1 MGKYIE
7 IAGRKIGVDY
17 DPVVIAEMGIN
28 PGGSIEVAKAM
39 VDSAYE
45 AGIEIIKHQTHTPE
59 EEIDPSLTDEM
70 NTFTEEQE
78 LELKLYV
85 ESKGMIFISAPYCF
99 TAVNR
104 LERMNVAAYKI
115 SSTQISNTSLIE
127 YVASKEKPIILSASI
142 EDLDSLKKAVEI
154 IKKYHEKFIIQY
166 CTNIYPTP
174 LDKINLTTLDKL
186 RQMFPGEVIG
196 ISDHS
201 LNNFH
206 CYAALALG
214 ASVVE
219 RHFTDKKDRP
229 GVEIAWSMDQDEAK
243 ELVSYANA
251 IRIMKNDFQKPK
263 KEENKK
269 SMVALVTSK
278 RIIKNSTLTK
288 ADITTKIVN
297 EEGIPADDLYT
308 VMWKKCIR
316 DLPEGHVI
324 KREDIK

>member
-7 IAGRKIGVDY
+7 ISGRKIGEEY

-28 PGGSIEVAKAM
+28 PGGSLEVAKSM

-59 EEIDPSLTDEM
+59 EEEECTRDSD
-70 NTFTEEQE
+70 TFTEEEE
-78 LELKLYV
+78 LELKLYI

-99 TAVNR
+99 TAVDR

-115 SSTQISNTSLIE
+115 SSSQIGNTPLVE
-127 YVASKEKPIILSASI
+127 YVASKGKPVILSAGI
-142 EDLDSLKKAVEI
+142 EDIPCLKKAIETV
-154 IKKYHEKFIIQY
+154 KKYHEKFIIQH
-166 CTNIYPTP
+166 CTSIYPTP
-174 LDKINLTTLDKL
+174 LDKINLTTLDEL
-186 RQMFPGEVIG
+186 RELYPGEIVG

-201 LNNFH
+201 LNNFP

-229 GVEIAWSMDQDEAK
+229 GIEIAWSMDQDEAK
-243 ELVSYANA
+243 ELVSYAKS
-251 IRIMKNDFQKPK
+251 IKIMKNAPK
-263 KEENKK
+263 RLKELENKK
-269 SMVALVTSK
+269 TMVALATSK
-278 RIIKNSTLTK
+278 RLIKNSTLTK
-288 ADITTKIVN
+288 ADIITKLISGD
-297 EEGIPADDLYT
+297 GIPADELYT
-308 VMWKKCIR
+308 IMWKKCIR
-316 DLPEGHVI
+316 DLPEGHII

>member
-1 MGKYIE
+1 MEKYIE
-7 IAGRKIGVDY
+7 ISGRKIGIDY

-28 PGGSIEVAKAM
+28 PGGSLEVAKSM

-59 EEIDPSLTDEM
+59 EEEEHTRESD
-70 NTFTEEQE
+70 TFTEEEE

-99 TAVNR
+99 TAVDR

-115 SSTQISNTSLIE
+115 SSSQIGNTPLVE
-127 YVASKEKPIILSASI
+127 YVASKGKPVILSAAI
-142 EDLDSLKKAVEI
+142 EDTPCLKKAIETV
-154 IKKYHEKFIIQY
+154 KKYHDKFIIQH
-166 CTNIYPTP
+166 CTSIYPTP
-174 LDKINLTTLDKL
+174 LDKINLTTLDEL
-186 RQMFPGEVIG
+186 REMYPGEIVG

-201 LNNFH
+201 LNNFP

-229 GVEIAWSMDQDEAK
+229 GVEIAWSMDKDEAK
-243 ELVSYANA
+243 ELVSYAKS
-251 IRIMKNDFQKPK
+251 IKIMKNAPK
-263 KEENKK
+263 RSKELENKK
-269 SMVALVTSK
+269 TMVALATSK
-278 RIIKNSTLTK
+278 RLIKNSTLTK
-288 ADITTKIVN
+288 ADIITKLVE
-297 EEGIPADDLYT
+297 EEGIPSDELYT
-308 VMWKKCIR
+308 IMWKKCVR

>member
-1 MGKYIE
+1 MEKYIE
-7 IAGRKIGVDY
+7 ISGRKIGIDY

-28 PGGSIEVAKAM
+28 PGGSLEVAKSM

-59 EEIDPSLTDEM
+59 EEEEHIRESD
-70 NTFTEEQE
+70 TFTEEEE

-99 TAVNR
+99 TAVDR

-115 SSTQISNTSLIE
+115 SSSQIGNTPLVE
-127 YVASKEKPIILSASI
+127 YVASKGKPVILSAAI
-142 EDLDSLKKAVEI
+142 EDTPCLKKAIETV
-154 IKKYHEKFIIQY
+154 KKYHDKFIIQH
-166 CTNIYPTP
+166 CTSIYPTP
-174 LDKINLTTLDKL
+174 LDKINLTTLDEL
-186 RQMFPGEVIG
+186 REMYPGEIVG

-201 LNNFH
+201 LNNFP

-229 GVEIAWSMDQDEAK
+229 GVEIAWSMDKDEAK
-243 ELVSYANA
+243 ELVSYAKS
-251 IRIMKNDFQKPK
+251 IKIMKNAPK
-263 KEENKK
+263 RSKELENKK
-269 SMVALVTSK
+269 TMVALATSK
-278 RIIKNSTLTK
+278 RLIKNSTLTK
-288 ADITTKIVN
+288 ADIITKLVE
-297 EEGIPADDLYT
+297 EEGIPSDELYT
-308 VMWKKCIR
+308 IMWKKCVR

>member
-28 PGGSIEVAKAM
+28 PGGSLEVAKAM

-45 AGIEIIKHQTHTPE
+45 AGIEIIKHQTHAPE

-127 YVASKEKPIILSASI
+127 YVASKEKPIILSAAI
-142 EDLDSLKKAVEI
+142 EDLDCLKI
-154 IKKYHEKFIIQY
+154 SRLYHV
-166 CTNIYPTP
+166 
-174 LDKINLTTLDKL
+174 L
-186 RQMFPGEVIG
+186 
-196 ISDHS
+196 
-201 LNNFH
+201 
-206 CYAALALG
+206 
-214 ASVVE
+214 
-219 RHFTDKKDRP
+219 
-229 GVEIAWSMDQDEAK
+229 
-243 ELVSYANA
+243 
-251 IRIMKNDFQKPK
+251 
-263 KEENKK
+263 
-269 SMVALVTSK
+269 
-278 RIIKNSTLTK
+278 
-288 ADITTKIVN
+288 
-297 EEGIPADDLYT
+297 
-308 VMWKKCIR
+308 
-316 DLPEGHVI
+316 
-324 KREDIK
+324 